1 MRTTRLATRL
11 RRLRNR
17 AQRGMTL
24 IEIMVVVAIISML
37 MGTVAVGAF
46 SQLEKSKVKNA
57 RMVIK
62 AVEQAL
68 VAYQTDNTDSC
79 PKQLVDLYTQ
89 KYLTKEPK
97 DPWGEPLVFKCPG
110 EHNKDGADL
119 VSKGKDKQ
127 EGTADDVK
135 SWEL

>member
-1 MRTTRLATRL
+1 M
-11 RRLRNR
+11 RNR
-17 AQRGMTL
+17 ALRNLRRRAARGMTL

-37 MGTVAVGAF
+37 MGTVAIGAF
-46 SQLEKSKVKNA
+46 SQLEKAKIKDA
-57 RMVIK
+57 KMVIK
-62 AVEQAL
+62 AVEQGL

-79 PKQLVDLYTQ
+79 PKQLNDLYTQ

-127 EGTADDVK
+127 EGTADDIK

>member
-1 MRTTRLATRL
+1 MRNRLTRTL
-11 RRLRNR
+11 RRRRLN

-37 MGTVAVGAF
+37 MGTVAIGAF
-46 SQLEKSKVKNA
+46 SAFEKAKVKDA
-57 RMVIK
+57 KMVIK
-62 AVEQAL
+62 AVEQGL

-79 PKQLVDLYTQ
+79 PKALVDLYTQ

-127 EGTADDVK
+127 EGTADDIK

>member
-1 MRTTRLATRL
+1 MRTRLEHRL
-11 RRLRNR
+11 RRLRKRN
-17 AQRGMTL
+17 QRGMTL

-37 MGTVAVGAF
+37 MGTVAIGAF
-46 SQLEKSKVKNA
+46 SQLEKAKVKNA
-57 RMVIK
+57 KMVIK
-62 AVEQAL
+62 SIEQAL

-79 PKQLVDLYTQ
+79 PKQLNDLYTQ

-110 EHNKDGADL
+110 EHNKDGADI

>member
-1 MRTTRLATRL
+1 
-11 RRLRNR
+11 
-17 AQRGMTL
+17 MTL

-46 SQLEKSKVKNA
+46 SQLEKSKVKTA
-57 RMVIK
+57 KMAIK
-62 AVEQAL
+62 TIEQAL

-79 PKQLVDLYTQ
+79 PKAITDLYAG

-97 DPWGEPLVFKCPG
+97 DPWGEMLIFKCPG
-110 EHNKDGADL
+110 EHNKDGADII
-119 VSKGKDKQ
+119 SKGKDKV